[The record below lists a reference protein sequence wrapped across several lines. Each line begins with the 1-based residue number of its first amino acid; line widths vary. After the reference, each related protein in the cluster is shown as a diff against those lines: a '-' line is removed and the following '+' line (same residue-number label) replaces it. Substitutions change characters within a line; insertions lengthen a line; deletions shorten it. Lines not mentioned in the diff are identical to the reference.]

1 MKNTSMKITMLFLF
15 ICLTA
20 CSSPQI
26 SDYKEKTP
34 DLVLEEFFNGNLSA
48 YGMVLDRNGKL
59 SRRFSVVLE
68 AQWNGNKGTINEWFD
83 FDDGEKS
90 TRVWQLTKEDKNT
103 YSGTAGDVV
112 GTAKGQT
119 SGSALYWKYDLLIKI
134 DGTEYQVTLD
144 DWMYLIDDNRL
155 FNKTNIIKYGLKVGE
170 IIIYIEKE
178 AT

>member
-1 MKNTSMKITMLFLF
+1 MKNTSIKITMLFLF

-26 SDYKEKTP
+26 SDYKETTP

-59 SRRFSVVLE
+59 ARRFSVVLE

-90 TRVWQLTKEDKNT
+90 TRVWQLTKEDENT

>member
-26 SDYKEKTP
+26 TDYKETTP

-59 SRRFSVVLE
+59 ARRFSVVLE

-178 AT
+178 AS

>member
-90 TRVWQLTKEDKNT
+90 TRVWQLTKEDENT